1 MAAMFSENAQ
11 TVLRFLQAN
20 IKGQF
25 TADDIAEGTG
35 LSAKSVNGIA
45 TGLQKKGL
53 TERVEVEGIEKKVI
67 RLTAAG
73 EQADPDAEK
82 PVAE

>member
-11 TVLRFLQAN
+11 TVLRYLQAN
-20 IKGQF
+20 VKAQL

-35 LSAKSVNGIA
+35 LSARSVNGVA

-53 TERVEVEGIEKKVI
+53 TERVVVEGIEKKVI
-67 RLTAAG
+67 RLTPAG
-73 EQADPDAEK
+73 EQVDPAAEK
-82 PVAE
+82 SAE

>member
-11 TVLRFLQAN
+11 IVLRFLQGN
-20 IKGQF
+20 KDGQF
-25 TADDIAEGTG
+25 TADNIAEGTG

-67 RLTAAG
+67 RLTPAG

-82 PVAE
+82 PAAE